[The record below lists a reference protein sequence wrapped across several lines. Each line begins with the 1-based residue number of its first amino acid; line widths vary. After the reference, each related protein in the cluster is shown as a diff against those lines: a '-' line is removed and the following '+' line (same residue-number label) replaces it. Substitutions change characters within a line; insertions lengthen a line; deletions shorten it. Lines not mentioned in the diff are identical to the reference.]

1 MSTHTPI
8 ALLGGTFDPI
18 HYGHLRLAL
27 EIQQA
32 LDLPTIQFVPCQL
45 PVHKPQAHAT
55 AEQRIAMLEL
65 ALQDQPTFSLDTR
78 EITRSS
84 PSYMIH
90 TLQSMRQ
97 EVGPE
102 TPIILIMGADSFQQ
116 LHTWHQWEDLLTQA
130 HLVLASRPGY
140 PLPTEGPLI
149 PLMQQCLV
157 TEPHLLH
164 QQSAGA
170 IYCQS
175 ITHLDIS
182 STTIRS
188 QCQQGYNPR
197 FLLPDTVLNYINN
210 AHLYE

>member
-1 MSTHTPI
+1 MATHTPI

-18 HYGHLRLAL
+18 HYGHLRMAL

-32 LDLPTIQFVPCQL
+32 LDLPTIRFVPCQL
-45 PVHKPQAHAT
+45 PVHKAQAHAT
-55 AEQRIAMLEL
+55 AKQRLAMLAL
-65 ALQDQPTFSLDTR
+65 ALQHEPTFSLDTR

-90 TLQSMRQ
+90 TLQSLR
-97 EVGPE
+97 EEAGLE
-102 TPIILIMGADSFQQ
+102 SPIILIMGADSFQQ
-116 LHTWHQWEDLLTQA
+116 LHTWHQWKNLLTQA

-140 PLPTEGPLI
+140 PLPTQGPLI
-149 PLMQQCLV
+149 PLMQQSL
-157 TEPHLLH
+157 TSETRTLH
-164 QQSAGA
+164 QQPAGA

-182 STTIRS
+182 STAIRS
-188 QCQQGYNPR
+188 QRQQGYNAR

-210 AHLYE
+210 AQLYE